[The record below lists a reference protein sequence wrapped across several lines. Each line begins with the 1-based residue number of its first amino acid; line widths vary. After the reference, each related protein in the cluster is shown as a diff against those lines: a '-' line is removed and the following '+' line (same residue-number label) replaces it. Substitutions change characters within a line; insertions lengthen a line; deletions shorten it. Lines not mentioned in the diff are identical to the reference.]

1 LIGDAKLTPNLRS
14 ASDYSYSSS
23 CYAFPYARVVG
34 DAGCFIDP
42 FFSSGAHIAMT
53 GGLSA
58 AATISAAI
66 RGDCSEEVAAQWH
79 SNKIT
84 ESYARFLI
92 VVLSAYKQILNQ
104 QDYVLSD
111 FGENN
116 FDRTFNFFKP
126 SRFISNKKHFTQ
138 DSNGNYSHS
147 RNSRYNQ

>member
-1 LIGDAKLTPNLRS
+1 LVPTISALIGDAELTPNLRS

-42 FFSSGAHIAMT
+42 FFSSGAHIALT

-79 SNKIT
+79 SDKIT

-104 QDYVLSD
+104 KDYVLSD

-126 SRFISNKKHFTQ
+126 SRFISNNKLLT
-138 DSNGNYSHS
+138 
-147 RNSRYNQ
+147 

>member
-1 LIGDAKLTPNLRS
+1 
-14 ASDYSYSSS
+14 
-23 CYAFPYARVVG
+23 
-34 DAGCFIDP
+34 
-42 FFSSGAHIAMT
+42 MT

-66 RGDCSEEVAAQWH
+66 RGDCSEEIAAQWH

-126 SRFISNKKHFTQ
+126 SRFISNKKLSTQ

-147 RNSRYNQ
+147 RNSRYNQQAYAD